1 MESLKQVIINYINVG
16 NGRQKFW
23 WWRWWCQTK
32 PQNLYDTQ
40 QRARCIRRSL
50 DGFVLLVISLNLADG
65 PTMLVQP
72 NTTLMQWSLTQWC
85 TDSMCTMHIVHSVHL
100 YNALMHCCLIADPL
114 CASPPLTSGGDEKL
128 VLLPPQTL
136 RPHLI
141 NPETRDDRIC
151 VEHFL
156 VRFLRQTLSCNES

>member
-1 MESLKQVIINYINVG
+1 MEDKSFDDDDDDV
-16 NGRQKFW
+16 RQNHKIYMIHSRGLGVSDVAWTVLCCSWFLSISPTGQQ
-23 WWRWWCQTK
+23 C
-32 PQNLYDTQ
+32 LYNKHT
-40 QRARCIRRSL
+40 
-50 DGFVLLVISLNLADG
+50 
-65 PTMLVQP
+65 
-72 NTTLMQWSLTQWC
+72 TTLMQWSLTQWS